1 MNRVLKYEKK
11 IKELQNDADDIAKKM
26 AEPNQKQDDF
36 MKLHNKRTNII
47 YDIHSYKLAHQLFYC
62 WRIKIRLFY
71 LFFIRV
77 VFPFCLR
84 TY

>member
-1 MNRVLKYEKK
+1 MNRILKYEKK

-47 YDIHSYKLAHQLFYC
+47 YDIHSYKRKISFIHQGKGYLGEKLES
-62 WRIKIRLFY
+62 KIL
-71 LFFIRV
+71 
-77 VFPFCLR
+77 
-84 TY
+84 

>member
-47 YDIHSYKLAHQLFYC
+47 YDIHSYKRKISFIHQGKGYLGEKLES
-62 WRIKIRLFY
+62 KIL
-71 LFFIRV
+71 
-77 VFPFCLR
+77 
-84 TY
+84 